1 MPYGRDPTVRVSEI
15 TDENVKFVVENTDL
29 SMANALRRVMI
40 CEVPTIAIAWI
51 HLISNSTVL
60 HDEFIAHRIGL
71 VPLTS
76 DDIVERLQYS
86 RDCSCQDF
94 CPDCAVEFTLDV
106 KCADEATRPV
116 TTRDLIS
123 SNAKCVPVT
132 SRPRETDS
140 SDYSLTDGMRSA
152 LHC

>member
-86 RDCSCQDF
+86 RVSVYLSILFIVFPNCDFKVQCHPFFRVSTCNKQCSVCTSL
-94 CPDCAVEFTLDV
+94 CN
-106 KCADEATRPV
+106 KCIKATP
-116 TTRDLIS
+116 
-123 SNAKCVPVT
+123 
-132 SRPRETDS
+132 
-140 SDYSLTDGMRSA
+140 LT
-152 LHC
+152 HPPPTN